1 VRRIVMSTIRVIQRL
16 TGWNI
21 NSEDRHN
28 TLFYAPFGIS
38 DVAFSKFVDSLVDYA
53 DEFIADQNFLTRFMS
68 DFFPLSPSP
77 SLSEEERIQIL
88 RYVTFYTLYSP
99 NLPLSAKF
107 TLFSTLRHI
116 PAARSSASLLV
127 LRSMTSNTSTTL
139 PSDGK
144 VLATNFNGIRFV
156 VTVPLLRRYL
166 TRCSS
171 HLSNTLAHSAPLV
184 PSLSPALPSDGT
196 SELNTENDPPDLS
209 LYECRLC
216 ELLIEQFSSS
226 DVAALLD
233 VETEHFTLLLKA
245 LTTPYQ
251 RVFTF
256 QNDDQQQ
263 QETYTFSLQILALN
277 TLSSNTFVRYNLSH
291 RQQLFNTLLTLLSDT
306 TLASSTSVRSHCQH
320 ILQLLPLDEALIEST
335 LRQCFDALVT
345 ESSSSS
351 PPLKRRRHHRDAVS
365 TENISAGVEE
375 SDQRDL
381 NRSSSTESNSPSTS
395 SVNTRAL
402 RQLTALL
409 EFFQYKPNALTHT
422 GIPALLA
429 LLRLMSDTSSA
440 LHREATTEY
449 LQQLALNALTTT
461 TKALVVGQKSKNKI
475 ETNEAAG
482 GQQTSSL
489 CCDILESS
497 SKISDDDF
505 RLVLTPTELQQLDQ
519 QYNIADILQ
528 CLHTSSDPSIHKSAL
543 LLLATVAQLFPHKV
557 LAHIMSVFTMVGSAA
572 VSLRSDDN
580 YTLLVIQRTVESVVP
595 SLLSSGLGVHQL
607 VEAFVTQ
614 LPHIPSHRRLLLF
627 TILVKCITPA
637 RTLPLLLCLLLFTHL
652 HV

>member
-1 VRRIVMSTIRVIQRL
+1 MCAIRAIQHL

-21 NSEDRHN
+21 NSEDKHN
-28 TLFYAPFGIS
+28 TLFYIPFGIS
-38 DVAFSKFVDSLVDYA
+38 DVAFSKFVDALVDYT
-53 DEFIADQNFLTRFMS
+53 DEFVADQNFLMRFMS
-68 DFFPLSPSP
+68 DFFPLAQSTSV
-77 SLSEEERIQIL
+77 SEEERIQIL
-88 RYVTFYTLYSP
+88 RYITFYTLYSP
-99 NLPLSAKF
+99 SLPLSAKF

-116 PAARSSASLLV
+116 PAARSSSPSLL
-127 LRSMTSNTSTTL
+127 LLHSTTSKTTTP

-171 HLSNTLAHSAPLV
+171 HLSNTLTPSSTSSV
-184 PSLSPALPSDGT
+184 PSLSSATSIDRT
-196 SELNTENDPPDLS
+196 SELHNTENGPDLS
-209 LYECRLC
+209 LEECRLL
-216 ELLIEQFSSS
+216 ELLIEQFASP

-251 RVFTF
+251 RIFTF
-256 QNDDQQQ
+256 QNDSQQQ
-263 QETYTFSLQILALN
+263 QETYTFSLQTLALN
-277 TLSSNTFVRYNLSH
+277 TLSSNTFVRYNLAH

-335 LRQCFDALVT
+335 LRQCYDTLANEV
-345 ESSSSS
+345 SSSLSSS
-351 PPLKRRRHHRDAVS
+351 PPLKRRRRHRDAVS

-375 SDQRDL
+375 SNQKDV
-381 NRSSSTESNSPSTS
+381 NRSTADTDSVES
-395 SVNTRAL
+395 RAL

-409 EFFQYKPNALTHT
+409 ELFQYKPNALTHT

-429 LLRLMSDTSSA
+429 LLRLMSDISSA
-440 LHREATTEY
+440 LHREATVEY

-461 TKALVVGQKSKNKI
+461 TKALVVGQKKKSQRTI
-475 ETNEAAG
+475 ETNEAG
-482 GQQTSSL
+482 GVQQTSSFHVVP
-489 CCDILESS
+489 ESTTTTTTVS
-497 SKISDDDF
+497 SDDDF

-519 QYNIADILQ
+519 QYNVVDILQ

-572 VSLRSDDN
+572 ASLRSDDN

-595 SLLSSGLGVHQL
+595 SLLSSGLGIHQL

-627 TILVKCITPA
+627 TILVKCITPT
-637 RTLPLLLCLLLFTHL
+637 RTLPLLLCLLLFAHL